1 MAKIDKKSYN
11 DGVKDALRMF
21 FQHINSMEHA
31 TGFANSQLA
40 QDHIDIMKSVYS
52 NMSTLIK

>member
-1 MAKIDKKSYN
+1 MKKIYKKSYN

-21 FQHINSMEHA
+21 YQHINSMEHS
-31 TGFANSQLA
+31 TGFRNSQLA
-40 QDHIDIMKSVYS
+40 QEHADIMKSVYN